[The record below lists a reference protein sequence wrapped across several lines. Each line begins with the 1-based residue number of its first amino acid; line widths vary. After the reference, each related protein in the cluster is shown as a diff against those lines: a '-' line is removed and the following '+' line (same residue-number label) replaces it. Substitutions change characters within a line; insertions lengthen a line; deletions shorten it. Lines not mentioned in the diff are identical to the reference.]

1 MMRFILSALKS
12 GYDIQNIVVIS
23 SDNNLLLIKSKREWS
38 GI

>member
-1 MMRFILSALKS
+1 MRFILSALKS

-23 SDNNLLLIKSKREWS
+23 SDNNLLLIKSKRKWS